1 MDKQHKH
8 KEEGQGLVE
17 YALILVLVA
26 VVIIIILTIL
36 GTSVGLVYVRVIGG
50 LNGQS
55 ITGSGT
61 EYVVLNADVTV
72 TGGTVCNVSITNASV
87 AVIENGALLQNGS
100 SGAITVSAPG
110 GSTTMSGGTNNMG
123 IVSGLSATLSGV
135 TCGGNLTIGN
145 TGFSK
150 PITP

>member
-1 MDKQHKH
+1 MEKQH

-26 VVIIIILTIL
+26 VAVIIILTIL

-55 ITGSGT
+55 ITNSGT
-61 EYVVLNADVTV
+61 EHVVLSADISV
-72 TGGTVCNVSITNASV
+72 TGSMVCNVSITNASV

-123 IVSGLSATLSGV
+123 IVSGLSATLNGV
-135 TCGGNLTIGN
+135 TCGSNLTIGN
-145 TGFSK
+145 TGFSV
-150 PITP
+150 PINP